1 MKTIICWFCAMVL
14 LWSTSSAA
22 AQEQLSLDKYTCR
35 QFLADVARPNDG
47 SKLFNSMMLIA
58 WSTGYAAA
66 HQKGAPRS
74 DNRAF
79 ELISITLGDTCRKSP
94 DKLAV
99 NEIVKVITRVS
110 R

>member
-1 MKTIICWFCAMVL
+1 MVL

-66 HQKGAPRS
+66 HQRGTPRS
-74 DNRAF
+74 DNHAF
-79 ELISITLGDTCRKSP
+79 ELISIALGDACRKAP
-94 DKLAV
+94 DKIAA
-99 NEIVKVITRVS
+99 NAIAEAITRSS